1 MQKVMTSRVDSG
13 RPLCVDLDGTLLAT
27 DVLWES
33 LLILLKT
40 RPLTIL
46 LFPLWLLRGKG
57 YFKRQL
63 AQRVAI
69 DPAILPYRRKV
80 LSFLK
85 QERASGKDIILTTA
99 SDQSVAERIAGY
111 LGIFS
116 GLLASDGAVNL
127 SGTEKLKAIQ
137 RYVGDNGFDYIG
149 NASIDIPLWKACHR
163 AILVQ
168 PRQRLVKVIQRI
180 NPAHVIFAGE
190 TMDFLSYLKA
200 IRLHQWVKNFLIF
213 VPLILAHKI
222 TEVEPVIVTGWAFLA
237 FSLCSSGSY
246 ILNDLIDLE
255 SDRKHPIKQF
265 RPFAAGML
273 PISTGLLFVPL
284 LIGGGFV
291 IAVFLLPVLFA
302 AALGLYTVITT
313 AYSFYLKRIVVLDV
327 IVLAG
332 LYTLRILSG
341 AAAIDI
347 SISPWLLSFSMFFFL
362 SLAFVKRYCELSMM
376 QSGKE
381 ILAKGRGYLVKDNEL
396 LRNIGVT
403 SGFVSVLVIALYIN
417 SKEVTVLYQ
426 HPEAIWLICPLLMYW
441 ITRVWLLAHRGEML
455 EDPVLFALKD
465 PTSYAIGGLIGLIIM
480 LAAL

>member
-1 MQKVMTSRVDSG
+1 MMRNRHDESPSGFQAAEKSAKVRYYT
-13 RPLCVDLDGTLLAT
+13 
-27 DVLWES
+27 
-33 LLILLKT
+33 LIL
-40 RPLTIL
+40 
-46 LFPLWLLRGKG
+46 G
-57 YFKRQL
+57 
-63 AQRVAI
+63 
-69 DPAILPYRRKV
+69 
-80 LSFLK
+80 
-85 QERASGKDIILTTA
+85 
-99 SDQSVAERIAGY
+99 
-111 LGIFS
+111 
-116 GLLASDGAVNL
+116 
-127 SGTEKLKAIQ
+127 
-137 RYVGDNGFDYIG
+137 
-149 NASIDIPLWKACHR
+149 
-163 AILVQ
+163 
-168 PRQRLVKVIQRI
+168 
-180 NPAHVIFAGE
+180 
-190 TMDFLSYLKA
+190 
-200 IRLHQWVKNFLIF
+200 
-213 VPLILAHKI
+213 
-222 TEVEPVIVTGWAFLA
+222 GWAFLA

-255 SDRKHPIKQF
+255 SDRKHPIKKF

-284 LIGGGFV
+284 LLGGGFV
-291 IAVFLLPVLFA
+291 ISVFLLPILFT

-403 SGFVSVLVIALYIN
+403 SGLVSVLVIALYIN

-465 PTSYAIGGLIGLIIM
+465 PTSYAIGGLIGLIM